1 VRSRRM
7 QRLQG
12 LQRLR
17 SRRLQG
23 LQSLRGLRRVQL
35 RLLHFVGRLPVHLLG
50 ANSSRLCPTQRVHQ
64 KIIASITA
72 ALPVCMRTG
81 RVAVGGCRACGGCSF
96 PMRSI
101 EDSSPNAGTTL
112 RGPLELEAW
121 QCMLCCQARVETFA

>member
-1 VRSRRM
+1 MRSRRM

-12 LQRLR
+12 VQRLR

-50 ANSSRLCPTQRVHQ
+50 ANSSPIVSNAAGPP

-72 ALPVCMRTG
+72 TLPVCMRTG
-81 RVAVGGCRACGGCSF
+81 RVAVGCCRACGGCSF

-112 RGPLELEAW
+112 RGPLELETW